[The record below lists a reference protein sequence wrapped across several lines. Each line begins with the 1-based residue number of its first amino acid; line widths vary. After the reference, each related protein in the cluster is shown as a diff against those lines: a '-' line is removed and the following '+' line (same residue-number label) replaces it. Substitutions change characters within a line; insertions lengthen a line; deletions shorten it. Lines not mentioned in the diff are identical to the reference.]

1 MHETFEVEIT
11 KDEYVVGLD
20 TLFAELAKR
29 DRTRNW
35 MIWQRL
41 VVFGIVL
48 TATSWFFPEAM
59 VGLLFL
65 IIAFALFDGIMMR
78 FWFKSAHGASYDPE
92 VGTQRVEFTDTG
104 ITDSSPMRERR
115 WPWEAVRRVH
125 DRQTALVFEF
135 VGWDML
141 VLPYRLWN
149 SAEERQ
155 QFLETIRGRV
165 TRAGGEPI
173 VTTASPGPIQSD
185 LFKFA
190 AIGAFLDVCLIVTF
204 VLPPYRG
211 EMAALAQQI
220 GTTGAV
226 LFAMLISA
234 ALGYVAYRL
243 TQAWLPRLHSRSP
256 AAATA
261 VAHVLI
267 WAFVV
272 WLAGNQTGLI

>member
-11 KDEYVVGLD
+11 KGEYVIGLE

-29 DRTRNW
+29 DRNRSR
-35 MIWQRL
+35 MIYQQL
-41 VVFGIVL
+41 AVVSVL
-48 TATSWFFPEAM
+48 LIGTGWFFPEAM
-59 VGLLFL
+59 AGLLF
-65 IIAFALFDGIMMR
+65 IIIGYALFAGVMGR

-92 VGTQRVEFTDTG
+92 VGSQRVEFTDTG
-104 ITDSSPMRERR
+104 IVDSSPIRERR

-149 SAEERQ
+149 SAAEREE
-155 QFLETIRGRV
+155 FVEAIR
-165 TRAGGEPI
+165 TRIPRTVREPI
-173 VTTASPGPIQSD
+173 VSTASPGPLQSD

-204 VLPPYRG
+204 ILPPYRG
-211 EMAALAQQI
+211 QMAALAQQI
-220 GTTGAV
+220 GTLGAV
-226 LFAMLISA
+226 LVALLVAA

-243 TQAWLPRLHSRSP
+243 TQKWLPRLNSRSP

-261 VAHVLI
+261 VAHLLI

-272 WLAGNQTGLI
+272 WLVVNQTGLI